1 MKRELPI
8 PPDADSA
15 EEAIEILRG
24 WLLDGCLQC
33 SLFPTIWKDD
43 PGTWGVLLADVANHI
58 ADAVAEDTGRPR
70 DEVYERLCEV
80 LVGELKSPS
89 AKHEGTFVEHR
100 ENQ

>member
-15 EEAIEILRG
+15 EQAVEIFRG
-24 WLLDGCLQC
+24 WLLDGGLQC

-43 PGTWGVLLADVANHI
+43 PGTWGLLLADAANHI
-58 ADAVAEDTGRPR
+58 ADAVAEDTGCPR

-80 LVGELKSPS
+80 LVGELKTPS
-89 AKHEGTFVEHR
+89 AEREGSFVEHR
-100 ENQ
+100 EKP